1 MVLEDS
7 LRVLVFYGVLRGV
20 PESKNW
26 FFIVK
31 SMVWK
36 KIKVRNSAGGV
47 RNSAGG

>member
-1 MVLEDS
+1 MGTLSPRRAWFLQDC

-36 KIKVRNSAGGV
+36 KIKVRNSA
-47 RNSAGG
+47 